1 MVKVNVF
8 NVLLLKL
15 SKKLTLTVYVPL
27 ASLDGLVTI
36 AKLTESSSNIVD
48 WFTLAEILS
57 NFLINFLDSLKYF

>member
-1 MVKVNVF
+1 MVNVNVF

-36 AKLTESSSNIVD
+36 AKLTESSSNIAD
-48 WFTLAEILS
+48 
-57 NFLINFLDSLKYF
+57 